1 MKDVSILINNGVNVE
16 GSLELFGDIATYDE
30 TVVDFLESVD
40 NKLEDINKYKEA
52 SDMTNYSILVH
63 SLKSDAK
70 YLGLTVLAE
79 MALNHEM
86 ESKNNNINYVYN
98 NYDALVD
105 EANKMIA
112 VLRNYMGETDTIE
125 IPEKEV
131 VLKDKTILI
140 VDDSDVIRSFIKKVF
155 DDSYEVVVAH
165 DGKDAIDVIGTAAAY
180 NNLVCML
187 LDLNMP
193 NINGFEVLDYLH
205 ENNLF
210 AKLPVSIITGDDSKE
225 KLCKRAHEEFLKLL
239 AEGTNEEN
247 FNKVKDAALNQY
259 QINSKNNSYWQEA
272 IYQNEMGQD
281 VATNHEAAIKNLTLE
296 EFNAFIKNLYNRNNR
311 MQVIMNGIPVVK

>member
-1 MKDVSILINNGVNVE
+1 MKDVSILTNNGVNVE
-16 GSLELFGDIATYDE
+16 ESLELFGDIATYDE

-112 VLRNYMGETDTIE
+112 VLRNYMGETATIE
-125 IPEKEV
+125 IPKKEV

-210 AKLPVSIITGDDSKE
+210 TKLPVSIITGDDSKE
-225 KLCKRAHEEFLKLL
+225 TVERAFGYPIIDVLQKPFNERDVKR
-239 AEGTNEEN
+239 
-247 FNKVKDAALNQY
+247 
-259 QINSKNNSYWQEA
+259 
-272 IYQNEMGQD
+272 
-281 VATNHEAAIKNLTLE
+281 
-296 EFNAFIKNLYNRNNR
+296 
-311 MQVIMNGIPVVK
+311 VIEKMVSIDRII

>member
-225 KLCKRAHEEFLKLL
+225 TVERAFGYPIIDVLQKPFNERDVKRVIEKM
-239 AEGTNEEN
+239 
-247 FNKVKDAALNQY
+247 VSID
-259 QINSKNNSYWQEA
+259 
-272 IYQNEMGQD
+272 
-281 VATNHEAAIKNLTLE
+281 
-296 EFNAFIKNLYNRNNR
+296 RN
-311 MQVIMNGIPVVK
+311 I

>member
-98 NYDALVD
+98 NYDKH
-105 EANKMIA
+105 N
-112 VLRNYMGETDTIE
+112 
-125 IPEKEV
+125 
-131 VLKDKTILI
+131 
-140 VDDSDVIRSFIKKVF
+140 
-155 DDSYEVVVAH
+155 
-165 DGKDAIDVIGTAAAY
+165 
-180 NNLVCML
+180 
-187 LDLNMP
+187 
-193 NINGFEVLDYLH
+193 
-205 ENNLF
+205 
-210 AKLPVSIITGDDSKE
+210 
-225 KLCKRAHEEFLKLL
+225 
-239 AEGTNEEN
+239 
-247 FNKVKDAALNQY
+247 
-259 QINSKNNSYWQEA
+259 
-272 IYQNEMGQD
+272 
-281 VATNHEAAIKNLTLE
+281 
-296 EFNAFIKNLYNRNNR
+296 
-311 MQVIMNGIPVVK
+311 

>member
-1 MKDVSILINNGVNVE
+1 MKDVSILTNNGVNVE

-30 TVVDFLESVD
+30 TVIDFLESVD

-112 VLRNYMGETDTIE
+112 VLRNYMGETATIE

-225 KLCKRAHEEFLKLL
+225 TVERAFGYPIIDVLQKPFNERDVKRVIEKM
-239 AEGTNEEN
+239 
-247 FNKVKDAALNQY
+247 VSID
-259 QINSKNNSYWQEA
+259 
-272 IYQNEMGQD
+272 
-281 VATNHEAAIKNLTLE
+281 
-296 EFNAFIKNLYNRNNR
+296 RN
-311 MQVIMNGIPVVK
+311 I

>member
-16 GSLELFGDIATYDE
+16 VSLELFGDIATY
-30 TVVDFLESVD
+30 DFLESVD

-225 KLCKRAHEEFLKLL
+225 TVERAFGYPIIDVLQKPFNERDVKRVIEKM
-239 AEGTNEEN
+239 
-247 FNKVKDAALNQY
+247 VSID
-259 QINSKNNSYWQEA
+259 
-272 IYQNEMGQD
+272 
-281 VATNHEAAIKNLTLE
+281 
-296 EFNAFIKNLYNRNNR
+296 RN
-311 MQVIMNGIPVVK
+311 I